1 MKDKTK
7 TALKCFALVVK
18 QWVIAFVLK
27 RKGIHSLLSYTPAYR
42 KFIGGLWAHYFVED
56 GQVSI
61 WDYIPEGSNPYEV
74 IAANRHALHF
84 HNSDQP
90 TY

>member
-7 TALKCFALVVK
+7 TALKCFAQVAK
-18 QWVIAFVLK
+18 QRVRAFALK
-27 RKGIHSLLSYTPAYR
+27 RKGIHSFLSYSLTYR

-61 WDYIPEGSNPYEV
+61 WDYIPEGANPFEV
-74 IAANRHALHF
+74 IAPYHHALHF
-84 HNSDQP
+84 HNYDQP
-90 TY
+90 LY